1 MDHDHG
7 FSEEEEILSQTSE
20 ERESLKDAAL
30 RAAGIADWGLDY
42 EAVLTMTKPEE
53 LSRKQWEGV
62 QERAGF
68 IRGMKDF

>member
-1 MDHDHG
+1 MD
-7 FSEEEEILSQTSE
+7 FRKRRRSCPRPQR
-20 ERESLKDAAL
+20 RESLKDAAL
-30 RAAGIADWGLDY
+30 RAAGIADWGIDY